1 MLDNYLIVD
10 KKVLP
15 EVYGKVLEVKRMM
28 EEGIYTQVSDAVKAV
43 GISRSAYYKY
53 KDHIF
58 MASTQSRERRAVFS
72 FLLSH
77 QKGLLSEV
85 LNRFSSFH
93 CSVLTLSQSIPVH
106 NAASVSLS
114 IDISEMNI
122 SVEELMKEIEKMNG
136 VSKLTLQS
144 LE

>member
-15 EVYGKVLEVKRMM
+15 EVFEKVLEVKQMM
-28 EEGIYTQVSDAVKAV
+28 EEGKYMQVSEAVKAV

-58 MASTQSRERRAVFS
+58 KASAQSRERRAVFS

-85 LNRFSSFH
+85 LNRFSFFR

-106 NAASVSLS
+106 NIASVSLS
-114 IDISEMNI
+114 IDISEMNV
-122 SVEELMKEIEKMNG
+122 SVEKLMHEIEKMDG
-136 VSKLTLQS
+136 VSKLVLQS